1 MNGKN
6 AIVTGARTG
15 IGYGVVEKFASLGI
29 NVWAIV
35 HREDNEFLSRIQELS
50 NRYNVWITPVY
61 VDLSDEEHIKQGI
74 QAIIKEKKPI
84 DILVN
89 AAGVLSPKRLFTMT
103 SMADVRKLMDVNFF
117 AVLQVT
123 QLVSRVMMRQK
134 SGSIVNISSM
144 SAWGDDTAQLE
155 YAVSKA
161 AINCATKKMAKE
173 LGAYGVRVNAVAP
186 GLIETK
192 MLAEANEEDVA
203 NLVSDTS
210 LKRIGKPQDVANL
223 IAYLASE
230 DASYVT
236 GQIIRID
243 GGI

>member
-61 VDLSDEEHIKQGI
+61 VDLSDEEQIKQGI

-223 IAYLASE
+223 IAYLASD

>member
-61 VDLSDEEHIKQGI
+61 VDLSDEEQIKQGI

-173 LGAYGVRVNAVAP
+173 LGAYDVRVNAVAP

-223 IAYLASE
+223 IAYLASD

-236 GQIIRID
+236 EQIIRID